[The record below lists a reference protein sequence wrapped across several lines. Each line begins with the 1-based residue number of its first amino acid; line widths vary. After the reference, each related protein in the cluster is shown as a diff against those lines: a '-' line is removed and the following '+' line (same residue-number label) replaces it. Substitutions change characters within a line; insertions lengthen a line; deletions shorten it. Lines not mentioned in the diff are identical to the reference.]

1 MGWLCQGK
9 HRFAFCVATA
19 ERTLDLIAPSEELY
33 RLWVEGLQCLLLYG
47 TLLVDPPVEETA

>member
-33 RLWVEGLQCLLLYG
+33 RLWVEGLQCLL
-47 TLLVDPPVEETA
+47 V